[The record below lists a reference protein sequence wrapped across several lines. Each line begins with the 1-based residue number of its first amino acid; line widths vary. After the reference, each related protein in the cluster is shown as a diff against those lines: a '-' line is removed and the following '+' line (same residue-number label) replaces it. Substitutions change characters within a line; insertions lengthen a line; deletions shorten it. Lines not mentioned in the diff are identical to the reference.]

1 MNGCTSMCLEE
12 SCADNDVMC
21 KSRSVVCMGKCP
33 AQCSVAAAQMVLESA
48 ANSDNQVASFVAQHV
63 IASAQTAVQ
72 VEKILVDE
80 SKKLVAAQFG
90 ALQQVLNAGME
101 SNDPILSQIASFINI
116 SLQTSV
122 AQAQQLVNMIMGGQ
136 A

>member
-1 MNGCTSMCLEE
+1 MNGCTSLCLEE
-12 SCADNDVMC
+12 SCADNH
-21 KSRSVVCMGKCP
+21 
-33 AQCSVAAAQMVLESA
+33 
-48 ANSDNQVASFVAQHV
+48 VASFVAQHV

-80 SKKLVAAQFG
+80 SKKVVGAQFG
-90 ALQQVLNAGME
+90 ALQKVLNASME
-101 SNDPILSQIASFINI
+101 STDPILSQIAKFMNT

-122 AQAQQLVNMIMGGQ
+122 AQAQQLANMIMGGQ